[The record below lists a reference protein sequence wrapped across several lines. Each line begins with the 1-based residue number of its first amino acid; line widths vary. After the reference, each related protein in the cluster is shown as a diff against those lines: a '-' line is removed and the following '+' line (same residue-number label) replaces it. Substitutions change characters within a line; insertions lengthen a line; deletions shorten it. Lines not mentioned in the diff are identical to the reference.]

1 MTEPILKTKTIAL
14 ASGVVA
20 VETTLGKFA
29 VRWTDGSVDLYR
41 GDGTWI
47 GWCNP
52 DGTINS
58 ANDAGLGPDL
68 VSAWK
73 TLNPTPKEIP

>member
-1 MTEPILKTKTIAL
+1 MTDAVQKTKTITL
-14 ASGVVA
+14 ATGVVA

-29 VRWTDGSVDLYR
+29 VRWTDGSIDLYR
-41 GDGTWI
+41 QDGAWI

-52 DGTINS
+52 DGTVNE
-58 ANDAGLGPDL
+58 ANDSGLGPDL

-73 TLNPTPKEIP
+73 NLTTQKETP